1 MQQIQKHKHDTAESI
16 TYHVLYADSCTMIEL
31 ASHLTALRISSL
43 RSSHD
48 SYPSATL
55 GSIMRSFD
63 SIGPL
68 LLTYCLVDTW
78 GVKPPSGWATWVVVI
93 FSGLVTWGIVVSAGS
108 SGDATPK

>member
-1 MQQIQKHKHDTAESI
+1 
-16 TYHVLYADSCTMIEL
+16 MIEL

-48 SYPSATL
+48 SYPSDTL

-68 LLTYCLVDTW
+68 LLRYCLVYLGGDTIIW
-78 GVKPPSGWATWVVVI
+78 LGYLREDRGILWLGWECHA
-93 FSGLVTWGIVVSAGS
+93 
-108 SGDATPK
+108 